1 MTCGCLAI
9 WQAYLDIMAEAITLR
24 LMSTIDVRKP
34 GRKKGVSLKTVGAS
48 LGLKVSRTDQLID
61 QVQHGLSFKALV
73 SLEAMSGMTASE
85 IALIIGIPARTLAR
99 RRVAGKLAPDE
110 SERLLR
116 IATVFEKAVGLF
128 EGDVPAALA
137 WLRTP
142 RKALGQ
148 KSPWSYARS
157 ELGAREVLD
166 LIGRLEYGVF
176 T

>member
-1 MTCGCLAI
+1 MST
-9 WQAYLDIMAEAITLR
+9 LDI
-24 LMSTIDVRKP
+24 RKP
-34 GRKKGVSLKTVGAS
+34 GRRPHVSFNTLGSS
-48 LGLKVSRTDQLID
+48 LGLKVSRTDQLIE
-61 QVQHGLSFKALV
+61 QVQHGLPFKALV

-85 IALIIGIPARTLAR
+85 IASIIGIPARTFAR

-116 IATVFEKAVGLF
+116 IATVFEKTVGLF

-142 RKALGQ
+142 KKALGQ
-148 KSPWSYARS
+148 QSPLTYART

>member
-1 MTCGCLAI
+1 
-9 WQAYLDIMAEAITLR
+9 MAVVRTLR
-24 LMSTIDVRKP
+24 LMSVLNIRQP
-34 GRKKGVSLKTVGAS
+34 GRRQRVSLNTFGAS

-73 SLEAMSGMTASE
+73 SLEAASGMMASE
-85 IALIIGIPARTLAR
+85 IASMIGIPARTLAR

-137 WLRTP
+137 WLIAP
-142 RKALGQ
+142 KKALSQ
-148 KSPWSYARS
+148 QSPWTFARS

>member
-1 MTCGCLAI
+1 VAVVSTLKLMSV
-9 WQAYLDIMAEAITLR
+9 LDI
-24 LMSTIDVRKP
+24 RKP
-34 GRKKGVSLKTVGAS
+34 GRRQPVSLDTLGSS

-73 SLEAMSGMTASE
+73 SLEAISGMTASE
-85 IALIIGIPARTLAR
+85 IASMIGIPARTLAR

-137 WLRTP
+137 WLRAP
-142 RKALGQ
+142 KKALSQ
-148 KSPWSYARS
+148 QSPWTFARS

>member
-1 MTCGCLAI
+1 MSV
-9 WQAYLDIMAEAITLR
+9 LDI
-24 LMSTIDVRKP
+24 RKP
-34 GRKKGVSLKTVGAS
+34 GRRQRVSLNTLGSS
-48 LGLKVSRTDQLID
+48 LGLKVSRTDQLIN

-73 SLEAMSGMTASE
+73 SLEAISGMTASE
-85 IALIIGIPARTLAR
+85 IASIIGIPARTLAR

-116 IATVFEKAVGLF
+116 IAAVFEKAVGLF

-137 WLRTP
+137 WLRAPKKT
-142 RKALGQ
+142 LGQ
-148 KSPWSYARS
+148 QSPWTFARS

>member
-1 MTCGCLAI
+1 
-9 WQAYLDIMAEAITLR
+9 MAVVSTLR
-24 LMSTIDVRKP
+24 IMSVLETRKP
-34 GRKKGVSLKTVGAS
+34 GRMQRVSLNTLGSS

-61 QVQHGLSFKALV
+61 QVQQGLSFKALV

-85 IALIIGIPARTLAR
+85 IASIIAIPARTLAR

-116 IATVFEKAVGLF
+116 IAAVFEKAAGLF
-128 EGDVPAALA
+128 EGDLPAALA

-142 RKALGQ
+142 KKALRQ
-148 KSPWSYARS
+148 QSPLTYARS

>member
-1 MTCGCLAI
+1 
-9 WQAYLDIMAEAITLR
+9 
-24 LMSTIDVRKP
+24 MSLNAL
-34 GRKKGVSLKTVGAS
+34 GSS

-61 QVQHGLSFKALV
+61 QVQRGLSFKALV
-73 SLEAMSGMTASE
+73 CLEAISGMTASE
-85 IALIIGIPARTLAR
+85 IASIIGIPARTLAR
-99 RRVAGKLAPDE
+99 RRLAGKLAPDE

-116 IATVFEKAVGLF
+116 IAAVFEKAVGLF

-137 WLRTP
+137 WLRAP
-142 RKALGQ
+142 KKALGQ
-148 KSPWSYARS
+148 HSPWTYARS

>member
-1 MTCGCLAI
+1 
-9 WQAYLDIMAEAITLR
+9 MAEMGTLR
-24 LMSTIDVRKP
+24 LMSSLHIRKP
-34 GRKKGVSLKTVGAS
+34 GRRQGVSVKTLGAS
-48 LGLKVSRTDQLID
+48 LGLKVTRTDQLID

-73 SLEAMSGMTASE
+73 SLEAASGMTASE
-85 IALIIGIPARTLAR
+85 IASIIGIPARTLAR
-99 RRVAGKLAPDE
+99 RRSAGKLAPDE

-116 IATVFEKAVGLF
+116 IATVLEKAVGLF

-137 WLRTP
+137 WLRSP
-142 RKALGQ
+142 KKALRHQ
-148 KSPWSYARS
+148 SPLSYARS